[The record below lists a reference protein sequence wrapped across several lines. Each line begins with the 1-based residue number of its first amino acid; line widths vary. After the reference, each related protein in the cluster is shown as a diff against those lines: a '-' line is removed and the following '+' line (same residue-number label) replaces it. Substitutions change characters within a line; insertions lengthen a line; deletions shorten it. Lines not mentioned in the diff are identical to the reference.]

1 MSRALVTGASAGIGA
16 EFAAKLAATG
26 YDLVLVARNADRLA
40 ASAAA
45 LRHRYGVTV
54 EVLPAD
60 LADPEGCGRVEQRLT
75 QAHELI
81 DLLVNNAGCGVPG
94 TFLSSALAD
103 EEAMLDLNVRAVLRL
118 THAALPGLR
127 QRHGGVINVSSMA
140 GFVPTSSGASY
151 AASKAWVTMFSESLA
166 MTLAG
171 TGVRVTAVCPG
182 YTASEFHDRIGKDL
196 SDTPR
201 WLRLRASQVVNRAL
215 VDHRRGRVISI
226 PGRRY
231 RVVSVLIRLLPRRIL
246 TAASARVTG
255 HHHQHPE

>member
-26 YDLVLVARNADRLA
+26 YDLVLVARSADRLA

-45 LRHRYGVTV
+45 LRHRYGVAV

-60 LADPEGCGRVEQRLT
+60 LADPEGCGRVEQRLAQT
-75 QAHELI
+75 HEPI

-94 TFLSSALAD
+94 TFLSSTLAD
-103 EEAMLDLNVRAVLRL
+103 EEAMLALNVRAVMRL

-127 QRHGGVINVSSMA
+127 ERQGGVINVSSMA
-140 GFVPTSSGASY
+140 GFMPTSRGASY
-151 AASKAWVTMFSESLA
+151 AASKAWVTMFTESLA

-182 YTASEFHDRIGKDL
+182 YTTSEFHDRIGQDL
-196 SDTPR
+196 SGTPR
-201 WLRLRASQVVNRAL
+201 WLRLRASQVATRAL
-215 VDHRRGRVISI
+215 ADHRRGRTISI

-231 RVVSVLIRLLPRRIL
+231 RIVAVLIRLAPRRVL
-246 TAASARVTG
+246 TVASARVTRAR
-255 HHHQHPE
+255 HPQ